1 MVKEATTRSFPV
13 LSYSHAVLALS
24 ETKVL
29 HNSKES
35 LLSKCTKNEII
46 NLPANNQSI
55 NSIKTQ
61 WVEGK
66 LE

>member
-1 MVKEATTRSFPV
+1 MVKVATNCSFPV
-13 LSYSHAVLALS
+13 LSYSNAILSLS
-24 ETKVL
+24 ETKML

-55 NSIKTQ
+55 NSIKTL
-61 WVEGK
+61 WV
-66 LE
+66 